1 MGSDRE
7 KGPFIRRGD
16 FTWRKSQVKVSL
28 AFLPSLGKLFYLFL
42 GQEKSAKKAHRNH
55 PVRFSDSL

>member
-42 GQEKSAKKAHRNH
+42 GQEKGAKKSAPESPGALLR
-55 PVRFSDSL
+55 